1 MRKEPRDY
9 LKIQEDPNEEAGIRS
24 TFCLQSRILSW
35 RWSGR
40 AFLILHVVV
49 VLGKAAPSRYLSIY
63 LMCCRPVGCTASHPP
78 HSSRQGGRE
87 GFEAVQQ
94 WDFKPAHR
102 QQHGRGCL
110 TATLPKSR
118 PTAPYLSLRIS
129 DHYHSFD
136 HRIAL
141 LTSSCPGKQK

>member
-49 VLGKAAPSRYLSIY
+49 VLGKAAPSMYLSISCAAD
-63 LMCCRPVGCTASHPP
+63 L
-78 HSSRQGGRE
+78 
-87 GFEAVQQ
+87 
-94 WDFKPAHR
+94 WDA
-102 QQHGRGCL
+102 L
-110 TATLPKSR
+110 R
-118 PTAPYLSLRIS
+118 PTLRTPPGKVGERVLRLSS
-129 DHYHSFD
+129 SG
-136 HRIAL
+136 
-141 LTSSCPGKQK
+141 TSSQPIANSMEEVV